1 MNTYLGRSEKELFTR
16 LDALLGTAMEIKEK
30 YEKTKGPDKEFMKAL
45 RMGITWLDKALIR
58 RMLMLEPDARE
69 DLKRNASHMKLLLV
83 PNDKAK
89 FEFDQMRKMNSV
101 LHVKVDDFEDW
112 YEGVIPNTCG
122 RCKIKDYAKCKQ
134 RKFLR
139 EYGIY
144 PVNLKAKGTCEY
156 NYLDAGID
164 LDKMVQEAYDKKLS
178 KEELA
183 EVLQQKFNEV
193 N

>member
-1 MNTYLGRSEKELFTR
+1 MNTYLGRREKELFTR
-16 LDALLGTAMEIKEK
+16 LDALLGTAIEVRDM
-30 YEKTKGPDKEFMKAL
+30 YEKTKGLDKNFMKAL
-45 RMGITWLDKALIR
+45 RMGITWLDKALIQ
-58 RMLMLEPDARE
+58 RMLILEPDARE
-69 DLKRNASHMKLLLV
+69 DLKRNAAHMKLLLV

-89 FEFDQMRKMNSV
+89 AEFEQMKKMNGV
-101 LHVKVDDFEDW
+101 LHVQMDDFEDW

-122 RCKIKDYAKCKQ
+122 RCKIKNYEKCKQ

-144 PVNLKAKGTCEY
+144 PVNLKAKDTCEY

-164 LDKMVQEAYDKKLS
+164 LDKMVQDACDKQLS

-183 EVLQQKFNEV
+183 ELLQHKFNEV
-193 N
+193 G